1 MISLL
6 LFSWLNFAL
15 AQETPVAEK
24 GCTLEIAMTGTI
36 GPANLDLLERSLKRA
51 TDYRCGSLLMLV
63 NTPGGSLQST
73 RLIVERI
80 LNSPVPVLCLVAPSG
95 AHAGS
100 AGAIILQACHVNGAM
115 EATNLGAATPV
126 AGGGVEIPED
136 LKKKIMNDT
145 RSWMET
151 ITRLRGRS
159 EKFGQDI
166 VTEAKAV
173 SADEAKKLGA
183 IDAVVTKVDDF
194 LEFAAGRTVKMSEN
208 ISTQVK
214 VGERRVFEPD
224 WRYKALDLFT
234 DPQTAY
240 LVLMGS
246 LALIYFEVTHPGT
259 MVPGVLG
266 GIGLV
271 VALVALHK
279 LDVEWGGLALILLGI
294 IFMIA
299 EAFVPSFGILGI
311 GGLASFIIGSLLLFD
326 PAETGGYRLPLSLIL
341 PTAVTI
347 GLIMMGVGL
356 MVLRTYRVR
365 TRGGFEDLIGET
377 GVIVTVADGRAGQ
390 MEILGETWAFES
402 AVEIREG
409 QKVKVSGHKGLTLKV
424 EPSKEE

>member
-1 MISLL
+1 
-6 LFSWLNFAL
+6 
-15 AQETPVAEK
+15 
-24 GCTLEIAMTGTI
+24 
-36 GPANLDLLERSLKRA
+36 
-51 TDYRCGSLLMLV
+51 
-63 NTPGGSLQST
+63 
-73 RLIVERI
+73 
-80 LNSPVPVLCLVAPSG
+80 
-95 AHAGS
+95 
-100 AGAIILQACHVNGAM
+100 
-115 EATNLGAATPV
+115 
-126 AGGGVEIPED
+126 
-136 LKKKIMNDT
+136 MNDT